1 MHRKSSDIFD
11 HEANCDY
18 LPVTFLFFTFSLND
32 AIDFLMNTEDNSDI
46 ESFSNEDD
54 YDLAMLP
61 LIKKANAETDMV
73 SDASDDMNDGLVHH
87 LPWWLLNSTFES
99 SLLKKRNQE
108 KSVQRTQ
115 APNKKSRKSATR
127 NWKKDADLQ
136 PIL

>member
-73 SDASDDMNDGLVHH
+73 SDVSDDMNDGLVHH
-87 LPWWLLNSTFES
+87 LPWWLLISTFES

-108 KSVQRTQ
+108 KSVQHTQ
-115 APNKKSRKSATR
+115 APNKKSRKSAAR
-127 NWKKDADLQ
+127 NWKKDTDLQ

>member
-1 MHRKSSDIFD
+1 
-11 HEANCDY
+11 
-18 LPVTFLFFTFSLND
+18 
-32 AIDFLMNTEDNSDI
+32 MNTEDNSDI

-73 SDASDDMNDGLVHH
+73 SDVSDDMNDGLVHH
-87 LPWWLLNSTFES
+87 LPWWLLISTFES

-108 KSVQRTQ
+108 KSVQHTQ

-127 NWKKDADLQ
+127 N
-136 PIL
+136 

>member
-73 SDASDDMNDGLVHH
+73 SDVSDDMNDGLVHH
-87 LPWWLLNSTFES
+87 LPWWLLISTFES

-108 KSVQRTQ
+108 KSVQHTQ

-127 NWKKDADLQ
+127 NCKKDTDLQ